1 MKKLKFTKKFKVP
14 IAYAKPD
21 KQGIGFTKE
30 NLKDIANSAKLPMYI
45 TKDFNYASIPIGIC
59 TGLKIEENKLIA
71 DIELSE
77 HVSKEILKDYC
88 YRVGYTL
95 EPIKLLDIS
104 KIDKSNDIY
113 DKDDK

>member
-1 MKKLKFTKKFKVP
+1 MKKIKFNKKFKVP

-21 KQGIGFTKE
+21 KHGIGFTKE
-30 NLKDIANSAKLPMYI
+30 NLKDMATSAKLPMYI
-45 TKDFNYASIPIGIC
+45 TKDFDYASIPVGKCIA
-59 TGLKIEENKLIA
+59 LKVEENKLIA

-88 YRVGYTL
+88 YRVSYTL
-95 EPIKLLDIS
+95 EPIKV
-104 KIDKSNDIY
+104 IDVSQINKNNDVY